1 MWVWVKIDPTALRY
15 VALSPDAKA
24 LAQDMYQALWSFV
37 VCVTVTVVVSLAT
50 KPIPDSQ
57 LKGLV
62 YGQTDIPSIENV
74 PLYQKPLFWAGVV
87 VVVFIV
93 LNIIFW

>member
-1 MWVWVKIDPTALRY
+1 MP
-15 VALSPDAKA
+15 KA
-24 LAQDMYQALWSFV
+24 LAQDMYQALWSFL

-50 KPIPDSQ
+50 KPMPEGS

-62 YGQTDIPSIENV
+62 YGETDIPPIENV
-74 PLYQKPLFWAGVV
+74 PMYQKPLFWAVV
-87 VVVFIV
+87 VAAIFVI

>member
-1 MWVWVKIDPTALRY
+1 MWAWVKLDPSALRY
-15 VALSPDAKA
+15 VALSPHAKA

-50 KPIPDSQ
+50 QPKPYTE
-57 LKGLV
+57 LTGLV
-62 YGQTDIPSIENV
+62 YGLTEVPSIGDV
-74 PLYQKPLFWAGVV
+74 PFYEKPIFWAAVV
-87 VVVFIV
+87 TGIFIL